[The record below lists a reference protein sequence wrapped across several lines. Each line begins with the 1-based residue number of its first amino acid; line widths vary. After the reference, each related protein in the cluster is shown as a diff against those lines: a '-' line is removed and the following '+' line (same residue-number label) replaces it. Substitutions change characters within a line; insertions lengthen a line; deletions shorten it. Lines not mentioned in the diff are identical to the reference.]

1 VPSNNFK
8 CVTSVV
14 VELKDLDVTIVDD
27 KDMRTNSFKMKAMDI
42 RDEYGRLFDV

>member
-8 CVTSVV
+8 RVASVVV

-27 KDMRTNSFKMKAMDI
+27 KDMITNSFKMKAMDI
-42 RDEYGRLFDV
+42 NKR